1 MTIMTEAHHASETRT
16 RLFFRGSL
24 AMMPLSVAVLPWGLL
39 AGSFAVESGLT
50 VMESQAL
57 SAILFAG
64 SAQLVA
70 TGMLKAGAGL
80 FSLLLTVFFI
90 TSRHFLYSV
99 SMRSKISPMPLRWR
113 VLLGFLLT
121 DELFAL
127 LNHQDD
133 ARFNRW
139 YAFGAGFSFYL
150 IWNIAT
156 LVGIIAGHAIPNL
169 NSLGLDFAIAA
180 TFIAIVVPNMKTL
193 PVKISVLTGLV
204 VSVLLNMYQVEG
216 SLVIASLSAMIAG
229 YVTET
234 YVESKSAKNKSAGSK

>member
-1 MTIMTEAHHASETRT
+1 MAMITKAHHASDTPV

-24 AMMPLSVAVLPWGLL
+24 AMMPLSIAVLPWGLL

-113 VLLGFLLT
+113 VILGFLLT

-139 YAFGAGFSFYL
+139 YAFGAGLSFYL
-150 IWNIAT
+150 WWNLAT
-156 LVGIIAGHAIPNL
+156 LVGIVAGHAIPQL
-169 NSLGLDFAIAA
+169 SSLGLDFAIAA
-180 TFIAIVVPNMKTL
+180 TFIAIVIPNVKTVPVT
-193 PVKISVLTGLV
+193 VSVLTGLV
-204 VSVLLNMYQVEG
+204 MSVTLNLYQVEG
-216 SLVIASLSAMIAG
+216 SLVIASLSAMVAG
-229 YVTET
+229 YVMET
-234 YVESKSAKNKSAGSK
+234 YLERK

>member
-1 MTIMTEAHHASETRT
+1 MMTEVPHASDTRT
-16 RLFFRGSL
+16 RLFFRGSF
-24 AMMPLSVAVLPWGLL
+24 AMMPLSIAVLPWGLL
-39 AGSFAVESGLT
+39 AGSFAVESGLS

-64 SAQLVA
+64 SAQLVV

-113 VLLGFLLT
+113 LLLGFLLT

-156 LVGIIAGHAIPNL
+156 LVGIIAGHTIPNL
-169 NSLGLDFAIAA
+169 NTLGLDFAIAA

-204 VSVLLNMYQVEG
+204 MSVLLNVYQVEG

-229 YVTET
+229 YMTET
-234 YVESKSAKNKSAGSK
+234 FMERK

>member
-1 MTIMTEAHHASETRT
+1 MTMVTAAHHASDSPM
-16 RLFFRGSL
+16 RLFFRGAL
-24 AMMPLSVAVLPWGLL
+24 AMMPLSIAVLPWGLL

-50 VMESQAL
+50 VIESQAL

-113 VLLGFLLT
+113 LILGFLLT

-150 IWNIAT
+150 LWNIAT
-156 LVGIIAGHAIPNL
+156 LVGIVAGHTIPQL
-169 NSLGLDFAIAA
+169 NSMGLDFAIAA
-180 TFIAIVVPNMKTL
+180 TFIAIVIPNVKTVPVT
-193 PVKISVLTGLV
+193 VAVLTGLV
-204 VSVLLNMYQVEG
+204 MSVLLNLYQVDG

-229 YVTET
+229 YMTET
-234 YVESKSAKNKSAGSK
+234 YLERK